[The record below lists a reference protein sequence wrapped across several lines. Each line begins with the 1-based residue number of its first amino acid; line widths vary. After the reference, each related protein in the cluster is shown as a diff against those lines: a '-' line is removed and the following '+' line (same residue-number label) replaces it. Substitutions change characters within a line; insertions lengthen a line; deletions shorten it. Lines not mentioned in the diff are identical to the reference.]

1 MSTATEAI
9 TLNVPPLDRSRHA
22 APQVFEHL
30 RELII
35 GVRLVPGTV
44 LQRAELAAQ
53 YGVHEE
59 IDSYQKEL
67 DTVLAVEPIATEGY
81 HAVCWVGRPDL
92 LAARLKGLTDGVAY
106 PVDAE

>member
-1 MSTATEAI
+1 MSTATEPI

-44 LQRAELAAQ
+44 LNLGAGYMCVRGAISQ
-53 YGVHEE
+53 
-59 IDSYQKEL
+59 
-67 DTVLAVEPIATEGY
+67 VLSFSTLMPNNMKCSLVNSNESLSMI
-81 HAVCWVGRPDL
+81 
-92 LAARLKGLTDGVAY
+92 
-106 PVDAE
+106 